1 MLEIKNPVVVN
12 VFIFFK
18 HNCLRGR
25 LVDSNY
31 FYIGESVSCTNF
43 RVRLTPLPRTL
54 RARS

>member
-31 FYIGESVSCTNF
+31 FYAGESVSCTNF
-43 RVRLTPLPRTL
+43 RVRVTPLPRTL
-54 RARS
+54 RVRS